1 MKIVERGP
9 NVQPAR
15 PEISDHIDW
24 ILLAVVP
31 SIMLLA
37 TTNQVCLD
45 VATIPFLWVLPLTLY
60 LLSFI
65 IAFAGKRWY
74 PRKLWMIVLP
84 PFLLL
89 TIAAMLVGADEVRLG
104 VQFVVYFG
112 ALFATSMFC
121 HGELVRLK
129 PHPMYLTNFYLCMS
143 AGGAMGGLF
152 VGLVVPYIFDLYL
165 ELHVAIIAAQFLLI
179 WIARCEEHRLWR
191 NLLVG
196 WSFLFLIYSPI
207 LLICE
212 VQDELKESRLTKRS
226 FYGVVRVHESEEIRQ
241 LQLYNGHIQHGSQF
255 RSHALRRV
263 PTLYYARSSAAGQ
276 AIESLPSDQPR
287 HFGLVG
293 LGCGTMAAYATELDR
308 VTCYEINNQVLRIAG
323 HGGSVVGDDGTE
335 LVDSEAMTSPFNEY
349 YFTYVEDCPGDV
361 FLVPGD
367 ARTSLDR
374 QPTQNFD
381 ILVLD
386 AFSSDAIPIHLLTK
400 EAFEIYLRHM
410 KPNGIIA
417 VHVSNLHFDLPPVL
431 LGIADEFGLSSRY
444 KDDQSHNSATWP
456 SQWVLLSA
464 SEQPFK
470 NPLLSE
476 LGPIG
481 GTKRVLWTDD
491 FSSLADLLMEREWGE
506 GEGGLLTLLR
516 ELDVAR
522 LFTEGNTPESKT
534 GN

>member
-1 MKIVERGP
+1 M
-9 NVQPAR
+9 
-15 PEISDHIDW
+15 
-24 ILLAVVP
+24 P
-31 SIMLLA
+31 SVMLLA

-60 LLSFI
+60 LISFI
-65 IAFAGKRWY
+65 IAFAGKWWY
-74 PRKLWMIVLP
+74 PRKFWMIALP
-84 PFLLL
+84 PLLML

-104 VQFVVYFG
+104 VQFVIYFG
-112 ALFATSMFC
+112 SLFATSMFC

-129 PHPMYLTNFYLCMS
+129 PHPKYLTHFYLCMS
-143 AGGAMGGLF
+143 AGGAIGGLF

-165 ELHVAIIAAQFLLI
+165 ELHVAIFAAQFLLI
-179 WIARCEEHRLWR
+179 WIARCEENRLWR
-191 NLLVG
+191 NLFVG

-226 FYGVVRVHESEEIRQ
+226 FYGVVRIHESEEIRQ

-255 RSHALRRV
+255 RSHNLRRV
-263 PTLYYARSSAAGQ
+263 PTLYYARSSAAGL
-276 AIESLPSDQPR
+276 AIESLPSDQPK
-287 HFGLVG
+287 HIGLVG
-293 LGCGTMAAYATELDR
+293 LGCGTIAAYANEHDR

-323 HGGSVVGDDGTE
+323 RGGSVVGNDGTE
-335 LVDSEAMTSPFNEY
+335 LAASEAMTTPFNEY
-349 YFTYVEDCPGDV
+349 YFTYVEDCPGEV

-367 ARTSLDR
+367 ARSSLDR
-374 QPTQNFD
+374 QSKQNFD

-400 EAFEIYLRHM
+400 EAFAVYLRHM

-431 LGIADEFGLSSRY
+431 LGIANEFGLSSRY
-444 KDDQSHNSATWP
+444 KDDQIRNSATWP
-456 SQWVLLSA
+456 SQWVLLA
-464 SEQPFK
+464 TSEKPFS
-470 NPLLSE
+470 NPMLSE

-481 GTKRVLWTDD
+481 GTKRILWTDD

-516 ELDVAR
+516 ELDVANF
-522 LFTEGNTPESKT
+522 FTDGGAKESET
-534 GN
+534 GK